1 MSNENQ
7 LPSKK
12 RPLTA
17 QPPQPPKYTFSGL
30 VLPGYIQ
37 ADATLDRA
45 DQAFLSVASSYIQA
59 DATGYRG
66 SGLTVRHMHR
76 TDATGSWIRPCG
88 VGGEQVRIT
97 AAGLVA
103 KTAGLSWLHFLSPSA
118 LPQKHATRRSC
129 KDRRSSCTSWH
140 SGCRCRS
147 SPTPCSS
154 RTK

>member
-1 MSNENQ
+1 MSNENK

-17 QPPQPPKYTFSGL
+17 QPTTPNDVFRVSFARLYTGRRHTGSCGSGL
-30 VLPGYIQ
+30 IFFGCFVI
-37 ADATLDRA
+37 
-45 DQAFLSVASSYIQA
+45 YIQA

-147 SPTPCSS
+147 SPTPWSS